1 MIETFENFNLN
12 EARQYTAVIKQDRY
26 PDSDG
31 RDILVGVT
39 IGNNTTFLPAMN
51 ADDLTKL
58 KNEIESYLKNVK

>member
-1 MIETFENFNLN
+1 MIEKFENFNLN

-39 IGNNTTFLPAMN
+39 IGSNTTFLPAMN
-51 ADDLTKL
+51 ADDLIKL